1 MLSELNVEWRQ
12 PETQE
17 SSRWAQDPYNLS
29 QGGPKKIAVRSL
41 VAAIAVALA
50 SAALLAAL
58 PVHAQSFPSKPLKIV
73 TSAPP
78 GGSPDVLARIVGQGL
93 STRLG
98 VPVTIENTQGGA
110 GNIAA
115 NAVARSNPDGHT
127 LLTATAQLSV
137 NETLFK
143 DLPFHAVDSFAAVV
157 NAVRSVQVLAVHKD
171 SKFRSVREFVA
182 AAKAAPE
189 QLTIASPAIGTTGH
203 LGVLMLQNQAG
214 FKVTAVPYKGSN
226 QALADVLGQRA
237 DAILVTI
244 APALPF
250 IKDGRLR
257 AIGVPSPT
265 RSREMPN
272 VPTFAEQGIAN
283 FDLDSWQGFVARSGT
298 PKPLIDRLN
307 REINAVLKD
316 PAVRTALEKAAF
328 EVEGGTP
335 EAFARLISNEI
346 GTWKDI
352 ILANN
357 IRAE

>member
-1 MLSELNVEWRQ
+1 MFIQIQSVRQ
-12 PETQE
+12 AVPARSKRKPT
-17 SSRWAQDPYNLS
+17 
-29 QGGPKKIAVRSL
+29 GPIGTVLFLAV
-41 VAAIAVALA
+41 
-50 SAALLAAL
+50 SAAMVSFSAQTLA
-58 PVHAQSFPSKPLKIV
+58 QTFPAKPIKIV

-78 GGSPDVLARIVGQGL
+78 GGSPDVLARIVGHGL

-115 NAVARSNPDGHT
+115 SAVARSNPDGHT

-143 DLPFHAVDSFAAVV
+143 DLPFHAVNSFAPIV
-157 NAVRSVQVLAVHKD
+157 NAVRSIQVFAVHRD
-171 SKFRSVREFVA
+171 SRFRSVREFIA

-189 QLTIASPAIGTTGH
+189 DLTIASPAIGTTGH
-203 LGVLMLQNQAG
+203 LGVLMLQNQVG

-226 QALADVLGQRA
+226 QALSDVLGQRA

-244 APALPF
+244 APALSF

-265 RSREMPN
+265 RSREMPD
-272 VPTFAEQGIAN
+272 VPTFAEQGVAN
-283 FDLDSWQGFVARSGT
+283 IDLDSGQGFVTRAGT

-316 PAVRTALEKAAF
+316 PSVRTALEKAAF
-328 EVEGGTP
+328 EMEGGTP
-335 EAFARLISNEI
+335 EAFAKLISKEI

-357 IRAE
+357 IHAD

>member
-1 MLSELNVEWRQ
+1 MSTKVQKDHRATRVRL
-12 PETQE
+12 
-17 SSRWAQDPYNLS
+17 
-29 QGGPKKIAVRSL
+29 KKILTRPLSRSL
-41 VAAIAVALA
+41 GAAVAVA
-50 SAALLAAL
+50 FSVGAAATVIPAL
-58 PVHAQSFPSKPLKIV
+58 AQSFPAKPIKIV

-78 GGSPDVLARIVGQGL
+78 GGSPDVLARIVGHGL
-93 STRLG
+93 SARLG

-143 DLPFHAVDSFAAVV
+143 DLPFHAVNSFAPIV
-157 NAVRSVQVLAVHKD
+157 NAVRSIQVFAVHKD
-171 SKFRSVREFVA
+171 SRFRSVREFIA

-189 QLTIASPAIGTTGH
+189 DLTIASPAIGTTGH
-203 LGVLMLQNQAG
+203 LGVLMLQNQVG

-257 AIGVPSPT
+257 AIGVPSPA
-265 RSREMPN
+265 RSREIPE
-272 VPTFAEQGIAN
+272 VPTFAEQGVAN
-283 FDLDSWQGFVARSGT
+283 FDLDSWQGFVARAGT

-316 PAVRTALEKAAF
+316 AAVRTALEKAAF
-328 EVEGGTP
+328 EIEGGTP
-335 EAFARLISNEI
+335 EAFARLISKEI

-357 IRAE
+357 IHAD